1 MLLVTERIKSATH
14 ASNAA
19 AFLDNVYARYG
30 LVTPTLGS
38 SIKFVNVFGVMCGL
52 FRKWC
57 FRPPFLEKSNVKS
70 PSMPTI
76 TGVLREI

>member
-19 AFLDNVYARYG
+19 AFLANVDARYG
-30 LVTPTLGS
+30 MVTPTLGS
-38 SIKFVNVFGVMCGL
+38 SIKFVNEFGVMCGL

-57 FRPPFLEKSNVKS
+57 LRPPFLGKIKCQIAIHVHDHRC
-70 PSMPTI
+70 
-76 TGVLREI
+76 LA